1 MDNYYKKTI
10 KIDGCGVGTIAVME
24 WIRDNGCPDLSYTE
38 FIDGRNDFVV
48 MVSKGDESMFRA
60 TLTAIDE
67 GIYSWFEYEG
77 MKRFT
82 SSPDYWLFLIDGHYY
97 WATR

>member
-1 MDNYYKKTI
+1 MDYYKKTI

-24 WIRDNGCPDLSYTE
+24 WIRDNGCPDLRYTE
-38 FIDGRNDFVV
+38 FIDGRNSFVV

-60 TLTAIDE
+60 TLDAIDN
-67 GIYSWFEYEG
+67 GIYEWFEYEG

-82 SSPDYWLFLIDGHYY
+82 GSVDYWLFLIDGNYY